1 MKKLFLSFAFLLVAP
16 LSAQTPDAA
25 IPLLPA
31 QVQVDRLA
39 PGSET
44 GEAVFPVDSATEV
57 EVTVTSSHAITT
69 SIQAPG
75 GEVLDAGTIEAL
87 GGKLAEFE
95 GIRPGGPLVSSGA
108 SDGFHQIY
116 RFPSLGPGPYRV
128 RFAAAPGL
136 AEDVAVI
143 TQVVF
148 DSPVGAA
155 LVATRPELVLGDAQ
169 VFTVVV
175 FEGVSPV
182 AGASAVVTLVAED
195 GEPVTL
201 TLLDDG
207 QEADTAAGD
216 GLYSAELVPSSAG
229 SYFAMADIQGST
241 SAGIPFTRHCGA
253 TYEVIAPLARLTG
266 TVTDDGVDDDFDGRF
281 DRIALQVS
289 ADVVEAGAYR
299 AFVRL
304 ETAGGQELLRSAE
317 ADLPAGLNSVE
328 VDFEAE
334 ALRELGEDGPY
345 RIALVDLLFLGAE
358 GATSADRLEDAGST
372 RAYQLSGLDR
382 PRLMLTG
389 STSDQGVNDDG
400 DGLFD
405 RLLVEIEVDVASAG
419 FYSWSLKLA
428 GSDLGEID
436 FASGTGFLPAGLN
449 RISVAFDGEKI
460 GEAGLDGPYPLRDLL
475 LFGGG
480 SSLVATEAGSTQAW
494 RASQFPGSNLPPVA
508 EAGENL
514 AVECAS
520 PAGTLVTL
528 DGSGSTDP
536 EGQPLSYLWN
546 GPFGQTS
553 GMSPTVTL
561 PLGLSIV
568 SLTVDDGALVSP
580 PDTIA
585 VHVQVR
591 VDGLEQPPPPFNAGR
606 TLPLKLRLSCGG
618 RALGGGE
625 VQPPR
630 IVALSKDGLPLA
642 LPPDLDAGNANGG
655 TLLFRPAGGQW
666 VFNLSTRSL
675 KPGAYSITLQMPDGR
690 RLAAGFVL
698 R

>member
-1 MKKLFLSFAFLLVAP
+1 MRKSFLSLALILAGP
-16 LSAQTPDAA
+16 LAAQTPHAT
-25 IPLLPA
+25 IPLLAA
-31 QVQVDRLA
+31 QVHVDRLA

-44 GEAVFPVDSATEV
+44 GEAAFPVDSASVV
-57 EVTVTSSHAITT
+57 EVTVTSSVAITT

-75 GEVLDAGTIEAL
+75 GEVLDAGTLDAL
-87 GGKLAEFE
+87 GGDLDEFS
-95 GIRPGGPLVSSGA
+95 GTRPGSPLLGSGA
-108 SDGFHQIY
+108 SVGFHQIY
-116 RFPSLGPGPYRV
+116 RFPSLGAGTYRL
-128 RFAAAPGL
+128 RFSAGPGL
-136 AEDVAVI
+136 AEEAAVI
-143 TQVVF
+143 TQVMLA
-148 DSPVGAA
+148 SQVGAA
-155 LVATRPELVLGDAQ
+155 LVATGAELILGDIQ
-169 VFTVVV
+169 VFSAPV

-182 AGASAVVTLVAED
+182 TGASAVVTVVPED

-216 GLYSAELVPSSAG
+216 GLYSAELVPSSPG
-229 SYFAMADIQGST
+229 SYTAMLAVQGST
-241 SAGIPFTRHCGA
+241 SAGVPFLRHA
-253 TYEVIAPLARLTG
+253 AAAYEVIAPLALLTG
-266 TVTDDGVDDDFDGRF
+266 TVTDDGVDDDSDGRF
-281 DRIALQVS
+281 DRIALQIPV
-289 ADVVEAGAYR
+289 DVVKAGTYR

-304 ETAGGQELLRSAE
+304 KTAGGQELLRSAE
-317 ADLPAGLNSVE
+317 ADLPTGLNGIE

-345 RIALVDLLFLGAE
+345 RIALVDLLFLGAQ
-358 GATSADRLEDAGST
+358 GATAADRLENAGST
-372 RAYQLSGLDR
+372 RAYQLSELDR
-382 PRLMLTG
+382 PNLMLTG
-389 STSDQGVNDDG
+389 ATSDQGVDDDG

-405 RLLVEIEVDVASAG
+405 RLLVEIEVDAASAG

-428 GSDLGEID
+428 GSDLNEID
-436 FASGTGFLPAGLN
+436 FATGTGFLPAGLN
-449 RISVAFDGEKI
+449 RLGVAFDGEKI
-460 GEAGLDGPYPLRDLL
+460 GAAGLDGPYPLRDLL

-494 RASQFPGSNLPPVA
+494 RASQFPGSNLPPIA
-508 EAGENL
+508 DAGEDL

-520 PAGTLVTL
+520 PAATLVTL
-528 DGSGSTDP
+528 DGSGSSDP
-536 EGQPLSYLWN
+536 MGQPLSYLWK
-546 GPFGQTS
+546 GPFGQTN
-553 GMSPTVTL
+553 GASPTVTL

-568 SLTVDDGALVSP
+568 SLTVDNGALVSP
-580 PDTIA
+580 PDSVAI
-585 VHVQVR
+585 HVQVR
-591 VDGLEQPPPPFNAGR
+591 VEGLEEPLPPVNAGR

-630 IVALSKDGLPLA
+630 IVALAKDGLPVD
-642 LPPDLDAGNANGG
+642 LPPDLDAGSSNGG